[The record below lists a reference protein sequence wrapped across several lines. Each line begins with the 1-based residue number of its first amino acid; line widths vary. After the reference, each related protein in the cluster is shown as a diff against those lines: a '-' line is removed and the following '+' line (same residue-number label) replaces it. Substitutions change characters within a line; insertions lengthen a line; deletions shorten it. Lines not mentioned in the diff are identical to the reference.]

1 MVLHSN
7 NAQWTSDV
15 LFWLLVIC
23 NTTYHCKTTSPF
35 IVGREISDCFTP
47 HLNSTPAANWKE
59 DWDNESYSWN
69 LQWQFSFPW
78 MVSKLKLAV
87 TSTEG
92 TNNGFRVP
100 SIAYDLSFA
109 HLLSTHDKVLP
120 FEQKLRYKKSHIRGG
135 GRVLILHPAIFT

>member
-1 MVLHSN
+1 
-7 NAQWTSDV
+7 
-15 LFWLLVIC
+15 
-23 NTTYHCKTTSPF
+23 
-35 IVGREISDCFTP
+35 
-47 HLNSTPAANWKE
+47 
-59 DWDNESYSWN
+59 
-69 LQWQFSFPW
+69 

-109 HLLSTHDKVLP
+109 HLLSTHDKALP

-135 GRVLILHPAIFT
+135 GEGPDPAFLLLFHKNPASRYFYIAYPNSSFV